1 MSIMDLLDNYL
12 SHPSNNPIDFIP
24 NYLNIIYIYI
34 YIYIYIFR
42 SLQGFASTAIHTQL
56 DLTDFSFALFGYLL
70 WQFFYIIKTE
80 IVDRNKLDTHPELL
94 TSLRWLSS
102 DSKNAFAKTVL
113 TYMRKIRLFKK
124 EEEFNSRSFKTKAT
138 FVCCQ
143 FLFTMFTFVPT
154 YIFYYSRAA
163 HLSYIGLIFTVS
175 VFNGA
180 SFYIEIFSKRYNSR
194 IEKMEAMLQIAKAA
208 SGIVDD
214 ISALKRSISADKN
227 LSHLSSSSSSSSSS
241 SATATTVVSSKWFI
255 FLYTYNRTLFWSC
268 TEFFT
273 FTIYLAAAEQ

>member
-1 MSIMDLLDNYL
+1 MSIMY
-12 SHPSNNPIDFIP
+12 S
-24 NYLNIIYIYI
+24 
-34 YIYIYIFR
+34 
-42 SLQGFASTAIHTQL
+42 SLFHQGFTSTTVQTQL
-56 DLTDFSFALFGYLL
+56 DSTDFSFALLGYLL
-70 WQFFYIIKTE
+70 WQFFYILKTE

-102 DSKNAFAKTVL
+102 DSKNAFARAIL
-113 TYMRKIRLFKK
+113 RYMRKIRLFKMD
-124 EEEFNSRSFKTKAT
+124 EEFNSRSFKTKAT

-154 YIFYYSRAA
+154 YIFYYSKAA
-163 HLSYIGLIFTVS
+163 HLSYIGMIFTVS

-214 ISALKRSISADKN
+214 ISALKRSISAEKE
-227 LSHLSSSSSSSSSS
+227 LSHLSSSSSVAASS
-241 SATATTVVSSKWFI
+241 TVAS
-255 FLYTYNRTLFWSC
+255 
-268 TEFFT
+268 
-273 FTIYLAAAEQ
+273 

>member
-1 MSIMDLLDNYL
+1 MDEYSGKNFIVTSGFTMSINY
-12 SHPSNNPIDFIP
+12 S
-24 NYLNIIYIYI
+24 
-34 YIYIYIFR
+34 IFAFY
-42 SLQGFASTAIHTQL
+42 QGFASTTIQTQL
-56 DLTDFSFALFGYLL
+56 DLTDFSFALLGYLL
-70 WQFFYIIKTE
+70 WQFFYILKTE
-80 IVDRNKLDTHPELL
+80 IVDRNRLDTHPELL

-102 DSKNAFAKTVL
+102 DSKNAFARAIL
-113 TYMRKIRLFKK
+113 RYMRKIRLFKMD
-124 EEEFNSRSFKTKAT
+124 EEFNSRSFKTKAT

-154 YIFYYSRAA
+154 YIFFYSRAA

-214 ISALKRSISADKN
+214 ISALKRSISPEKE
-227 LSHLSSSSSSSSSS
+227 LSHISSSSSSCIADSS
-241 SATATTVVSSKWFI
+241 SAGVSSSASHLVVLSSLKI
-255 FLYTYNRTLFWSC
+255 VSK
-268 TEFFT
+268 
-273 FTIYLAAAEQ
+273 